1 MSALVLQLGLGL
13 AAGVLYAGVGIGV
26 VTTFKATGVVNLAQV
41 GFGMWGAFT
50 FAVLRRDG
58 DLVLPIPG
66 LPTPSLGAPATTAT
80 AMVISLAMAGLLG
93 AVSYLLVFRPLRAAS
108 TVANLVASTGLLFV
122 IQSLIVLQ
130 FGTAAVPVDRFL
142 PTGTLRVT
150 GAAIPID
157 RLWAAAITVG
167 VAVVLAA
174 WFRWSRTGLAL
185 RGASDS
191 QFHVALSR
199 WSPGMLAIIGWTL
212 GAVVSAG
219 LTMLV
224 APAVSLSPVAFGL
237 LIVPGLAA
245 ALIGRLSSVLAA
257 CAGGLVLGM
266 AQAEIASLSTRDWW
280 PDFARVGVA
289 QLVPFLAV
297 VAVLT
302 LLGSKLPFRG
312 DPSGARLPAVVL
324 RRPRPVTVAIAA
336 VVGVVALSVTS
347 GSYRFGLIT
356 TLALAILFLSVVVL
370 TGLTG
375 QLSLAQAA
383 VAGVGGFTMA
393 KLGTSIPFPLNLLVA
408 ALVASAVGVFVGAP
422 ALRIRGAQL
431 TIVSMAGAVALESLV
446 FKNPSF
452 ASQSGEMIP
461 AVRLFGVD
469 LAMRSGSDIARLPF
483 GLMVL
488 VVLVLAGCAV
498 ACVGAGRTGRR
509 LVAVRGDERAAA
521 AAGIDVA
528 RTKLVA
534 LATSSFLAGLAGALI
549 GLVRGQLTADSFS
562 LFVGIAAVA
571 YVTIGGI
578 TRVGGAVLGGM
589 FGALGIVY
597 VVLDRTISFGRWYG
611 LASGIALVFSV
622 IANPDGLAANLEE
635 QLDTWRARLSRR
647 TSSTPVPVGDGVPSP
662 PFEPSPATAPAP
674 APAPVVTRA
683 DAKAAMVRAVAEGH
697 GSELIVSDL
706 RVVYGGVRAV
716 QDVSVHVRPGT
727 IVGIVGPN
735 GAGKTSLIDG
745 ICGFAS
751 STGAV
756 ELDGGRLDGR
766 SPHRRRRAGLA
777 RTWQDGGL
785 FDDLSVADHLRISA
799 EPARPG
805 DLGRDLLTRTDV
817 DPATLD
823 AVLDAWGLLDV
834 AERRPSELS
843 VGRRKVVD
851 VARAVAGGPAI
862 LLADEPAAGLDTWE
876 SEEMARRL
884 RAYADTGRSV
894 LLVEHDLAFVRH
906 VCDEL
911 IVLDF
916 GSVIAR
922 GEPHEVL
929 RDPKVTTA
937 YLGLTPEDTTPTEGL
952 DAVLD
957 SAAAAA
963 AAPVPGGDDG

>member
-1 MSALVLQLGLGL
+1 M
-13 AAGVLYAGVGIGV
+13 
-26 VTTFKATGVVNLAQV
+26 T
-41 GFGMWGAFT
+41 
-50 FAVLRRDG
+50 
-58 DLVLPIPG
+58 
-66 LPTPSLGAPATTAT
+66 
-80 AMVISLAMAGLLG
+80 
-93 AVSYLLVFRPLRAAS
+93 
-108 TVANLVASTGLLFV
+108 
-122 IQSLIVLQ
+122 
-130 FGTAAVPVDRFL
+130 
-142 PTGTLRVT
+142 
-150 GAAIPID
+150 
-157 RLWAAAITVG
+157 
-167 VAVVLAA
+167 
-174 WFRWSRTGLAL
+174 
-185 RGASDS
+185 
-191 QFHVALSR
+191 
-199 WSPGMLAIIGWTL
+199 
-212 GAVVSAG
+212 
-219 LTMLV
+219 
-224 APAVSLSPVAFGL
+224 
-237 LIVPGLAA
+237 
-245 ALIGRLSSVLAA
+245 A
-257 CAGGLVLGM
+257 CAGGLGLGM
-266 AQAEIASLSTRDWW
+266 AQAVIANLSTRTWW

-302 LLGSKLPFRG
+302 LLGSRLPFRG
-312 DPSGARLPAVVL
+312 DPRGARLPAVAL
-324 RRPRPVTVAIAA
+324 ARPRPLTVAVAA
-336 VVGVVALSVTS
+336 AFGVLALSVTS
-347 GSYRFGLIT
+347 GSYRFGLVT

-408 ALVASAVGVFVGAP
+408 AAVAAVAGVVIGAP

-452 ASQSGEMIP
+452 ASQSGELIP
-461 AVRLFGVD
+461 SVRLLGLD
-469 LAMRSGSDIARLPF
+469 LSMRRGSDIARLPF

-498 ACVGAGRTGRR
+498 ACIGAGRTGRR

-528 RTKLVA
+528 RTKVVA

-611 LASGIALVFSV
+611 LASGVALVVSV
-622 IANPDGLAANLEE
+622 IANPDGLAANLE
-635 QLDTWRARLSRR
+635 DRFRR
-647 TSSTPVPVGDGVPSP
+647 RPSEP
-662 PFEPSPATAPAP
+662 PEPSERPEPAESPAP
-674 APAPVVTRA
+674 AQGAPHDDTLAPERP
-683 DAKAAMVRAVAEGH
+683 AVA
-697 GSELIVSDL
+697 GSGGEL
-706 RVVYGGVRAV
+706 VVQHLHVGYGGVRAV
-716 QDVSVHVRPGT
+716 DDVSLRVGPGT
-727 IVGIVGPN
+727 IVGVVGPN

-745 ICGFAS
+745 ICGFAA
-751 STGAV
+751 STGVV
-756 ELDGGRLDGR
+756 ELDGVRLDAQA
-766 SPHRRRRAGLA
+766 PHRRRRAGLA

-785 FDDLSVADHLRISA
+785 FDDLSVADHLAISA

-805 DLGRDLLTRTDV
+805 DLGRDLWSRTDV
-817 DPATLD
+817 DPATLER
-823 AVLDAWGLLDV
+823 VLDDWGLAAL
-834 AERRPSELS
+834 AHRRPPELS

-851 VARAVAGGPAI
+851 VARAVAGGPAV

-876 SEEMARRL
+876 SEDLARRL
-884 RAYADTGRSV
+884 RAYADAGHSV
-894 LLVEHDLAFVRH
+894 LLVEHDLAFVRR

-911 IVLDF
+911 VVLDF

-929 RDPKVTTA
+929 KDPKVATA
-937 YLGLTPEDTTPTEGL
+937 YLGLTPEVEVPLDGL
-952 DAVLD
+952 EAVLD
-957 SAAAAA
+957 AESPPEVRAAVVASRHGTNGANGA
-963 AAPVPGGDDG
+963 SGMGDANEAPRRGGSEHG